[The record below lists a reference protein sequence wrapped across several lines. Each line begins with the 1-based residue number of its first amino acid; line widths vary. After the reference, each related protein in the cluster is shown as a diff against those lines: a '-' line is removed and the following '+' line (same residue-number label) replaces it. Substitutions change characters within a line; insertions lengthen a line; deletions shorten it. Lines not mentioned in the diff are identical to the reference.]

1 MVKMQ
6 NISYE
11 AGQKKILTNI
21 EGTFRPGF
29 IHMILGPNGSGKSSL
44 LKILAGNKL
53 VHQGTVQYNNE
64 NITGSRFHRLATHRA
79 VLGQQPELSFPMT
92 VLEVVMMGRYPHF
105 TVRPAL
111 KDFEICRNALKRL
124 GLENLSER
132 NYLSLSGGEKQ
143 RVQFARVLSQI
154 WDCPAN
160 MYRYLFLDE
169 PLNNLDIRYQQ
180 EFLQICRSLLTDH
193 TTIIAIIHDI
203 NLAFQY
209 GDEVWVLK
217 EGRLVANG
225 HPAGVI
231 DASLIKQVFEVNA
244 SVMRDSATGQT
255 CMVFHAG

>member
-11 AGQKKILTNI
+11 AGQKKILQNI
-21 EGTFRPGF
+21 EGEFRAD
-29 IHMILGPNGSGKSSL
+29 ILNMILGPNGSGKSSL
-44 LKILAGNKL
+44 LKILAGSKII
-53 VHQGTVQYNNE
+53 HQGTVLYDNKV
-64 NITGSRFHRLATHRA
+64 ITGSQVHRLATRRA

-105 TVRPAL
+105 TVRPTL
-111 KDFEICRNALKRL
+111 KDYDICRSALHKL
-124 GLENLSER
+124 GLDKLSER

-154 WDCPAN
+154 WDCPAGQF
-160 MYRYLFLDE
+160 RYLFLDE

-180 EFLQICRSLLTDH
+180 EFLQISQSLLNEH
-193 TTIIAIIHDI
+193 TVIIAIIHDI

-217 EGRLVANG
+217 DGQLVANG
-225 HPAGVI
+225 SPSTII
-231 DASLIKQVFEVNA
+231 DAALIKKVFEVNA
-244 SVMRDSATGQT
+244 SVMRDPATGQT